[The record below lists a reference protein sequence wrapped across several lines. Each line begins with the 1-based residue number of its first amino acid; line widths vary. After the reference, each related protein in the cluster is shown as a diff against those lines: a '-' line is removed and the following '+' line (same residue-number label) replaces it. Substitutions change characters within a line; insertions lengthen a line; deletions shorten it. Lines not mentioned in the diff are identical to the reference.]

1 LQKIIRKEEIMKILG
16 IFFTVLGIIAA
27 IVGLINLSDRNIIR
41 GDNVLFTDNYSWILA
56 LFSLMVGIT
65 LLAISKK

>member
-16 IFFTVLGIIAA
+16 IFVTVLGIIAA